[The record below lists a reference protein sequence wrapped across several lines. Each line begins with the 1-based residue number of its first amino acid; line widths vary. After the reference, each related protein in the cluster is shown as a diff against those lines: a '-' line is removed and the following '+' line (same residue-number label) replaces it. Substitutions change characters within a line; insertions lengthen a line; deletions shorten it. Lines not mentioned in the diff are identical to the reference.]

1 MFRLGRSTRINQA
14 PPLHRELAQKKKL
27 TTHPKCLLFVG
38 EKTKPSLEKQQATR
52 EQKILPCSALRV
64 AQQREYVVIF
74 VRGIRWWL
82 WRVENRKHRKE
93 AENPN
98 YTLDERTCR
107 HCQGL
112 RPETAE
118 DVGLPEV
125 NNWEKGLSRCH
136 SKFPHSAS
144 VEGIT
149 CGGTYMV
156 TRESAS
162 FLVPLIIWLCQSP

>member
-1 MFRLGRSTRINQA
+1 MFRLGWSTRINQA
-14 PPLHRELAQKKKL
+14 PPLHRELAQKKK
-27 TTHPKCLLFVG
+27 THNPSKMFIICKGKNKTQFG
-38 EKTKPSLEKQQATR
+38 ETASHKRAEDTSMQ
-52 EQKILPCSALRV
+52 CSESSTAEGERRNIC
-64 AQQREYVVIF
+64 Q
-74 VRGIRWWL
+74 GDWGWL
-82 WRVENRKHRKE
+82 WRMENRKHRKE
-93 AENPN
+93 AENPS

-144 VEGIT
+144 VEGIA
-149 CGGTYMV
+149 CGGTHMV

-162 FLVPLIIWLCQSP
+162 FLVPLIIWLYQSP